1 MRTMREPMT
10 QQRNL
15 EPLVE
20 TLIDVLY
27 RHLDAHRELAEALED
42 KEHALLAL
50 ELEKIDE
57 LLERER
63 AIINRIAALELERT
77 EATVA
82 IGELIEHE
90 EPAAMRLSAIVP
102 YVSHEVG
109 LSLIE
114 VRDELR
120 TTATRI
126 EKVTQRNRTLVSTSL
141 DHIHLFLSVLSGS
154 AAEPETYSPH
164 GENKAKVR
172 PAVLD
177 RRI

>member
-1 MRTMREPMT
+1 MRKPMAPPHELEPM
-10 QQRNL
+10 
-15 EPLVE
+15 VE

-27 RHLDAHRELAEALED
+27 RHLDAHRELADALES
-42 KEHALLAL
+42 KERALLTL
-50 ELEKIDE
+50 ELEAIDE

-63 AIINRIAALELERT
+63 AIINRIAALEIERSD
-77 EATVA
+77 ATMPIA
-82 IGELIEHE
+82 DMIEHDD
-90 EPAAMRLSAIVP
+90 PAAMRLSAIVP

-120 TTATRI
+120 TTAARI
-126 EKVTQRNRTLVSTSL
+126 EKVTKRNRTLVSTSL

-154 AAEPETYSPH
+154 AAEPHTYSLH
-164 GENKAKVR
+164 GETKAKAR